1 MTKTK
6 QLSAFVLLLL
16 IIYLLCSPMTT
27 GAVPPANEGE
37 LVRQFEL
44 VRASEPTRPHIIQ
57 NREHNSEQATDML
70 KVDGKASCEGQT
82 TWCIVKPSTGDERLI
97 ANIQYCC
104 DHVDCSIIQPG
115 GACYEPNN
123 NYSHASVV
131 MHLFY
136 RANNKLPHTCDFMQ
150 SGLIISQDPSVG
162 KCIYAP

>member
-1 MTKTK
+1 
-6 QLSAFVLLLL
+6 
-16 IIYLLCSPMTT
+16 
-27 GAVPPANEGE
+27 
-37 LVRQFEL
+37 
-44 VRASEPTRPHIIQ
+44 
-57 NREHNSEQATDML
+57 ML

-97 ANIQYCC
+97 ANIQFCC

-150 SGLIISQDPSVG
+150 SGLIISQDPCKLESFPFATKLLSIRLYFESCNLYISKLRMWRSDIHDFHVSFLQLLENAFMHPDASEEG
-162 KCIYAP
+162 IF

>member
-1 MTKTK
+1 
-6 QLSAFVLLLL
+6 
-16 IIYLLCSPMTT
+16 
-27 GAVPPANEGE
+27 
-37 LVRQFEL
+37 
-44 VRASEPTRPHIIQ
+44 
-57 NREHNSEQATDML
+57 ML

-136 RANNKLPHTCDFMQ
+136 RANNKLPHT
-150 SGLIISQDPSVG
+150 
-162 KCIYAP
+162 